1 MKLLIGAG
9 AMLLALSAVAKAADA
24 ADVPAVLSVCQSCH
38 QADGAGNPA
47 FGAPALAGQ
56 QQAYLLRQLQH
67 FQSGI
72 RGSHPED
79 NFGAQMQA
87 ALPKQ
92 LNQAE
97 LNTLAA
103 FFAALPA
110 VAAEAVPVDAQRADR
125 GRKLYINSC
134 GACHGAKA
142 EGVSALNAPALR
154 QLAPAYQLRQLQHFR
169 DGMRGTDANDKP
181 GRQMARM
188 AQTLKSEQDI
198 LDILQ
203 YIGTLP

>member
-1 MKLLIGAG
+1 MKLQMGAG
-9 AMLLALSAVAKAADA
+9 VLLLALSAVAQGADTP
-24 ADVPAVLSVCQSCH
+24 VPAVLSVCQSCH
-38 QADGAGNPA
+38 QADGGGNPA

-72 RGSHPED
+72 RGSHPDD

-97 LNTLAA
+97 LTALASY
-103 FFAALPA
+103 FAALPA
-110 VAAEAVPVDAQRADR
+110 AVAAVEPATAQQVDR

-142 EGVSALNAPALR
+142 EGVSALNAPALKP
-154 QLAPAYQLRQLQHFR
+154 LAADYQLRQLQHFR
-169 DGMRGTDANDKP
+169 AGIRGTDATDKP

-188 AQTLKSEQDI
+188 AQTLKSEQDM
-198 LDILQ
+198 LDILH
-203 YIGTLP
+203 YIGALP